1 MKGGRTGLLGAKIT
15 RIMAEKKL
23 RQADILKK
31 IENSKGKITNT
42 MLRQIIDGTTI
53 PRNPEYLDAVA
64 TALGEDRYTFR
75 SLSVID
81 SLNKILNSYNVKI
94 ETVCEGVSTK
104 KKHTIPLYESSELH
118 KVLSDKG
125 YPLAKSHKSIEAPYD
140 FGPDAYGIIMK
151 DNIMYPK
158 ATQEEICVIAVGK
171 RIKNNDFAIVGTKKK
186 IMLGKVIKYQRG
198 LIIETLNPFQTDNF
212 LTKDV
217 KFAYPIK
224 AVLSLD

>member
-1 MKGGRTGLLGAKIT
+1 MLGAKIT

-81 SLNKILNSYNVKI
+81 SLNKILSSYNVKI
-94 ETVCEGVSTK
+94 
-104 KKHTIPLYESSELH
+104 
-118 KVLSDKG
+118 
-125 YPLAKSHKSIEAPYD
+125 
-140 FGPDAYGIIMK
+140 
-151 DNIMYPK
+151 
-158 ATQEEICVIAVGK
+158 
-171 RIKNNDFAIVGTKKK
+171 
-186 IMLGKVIKYQRG
+186 
-198 LIIETLNPFQTDNF
+198 
-212 LTKDV
+212 
-217 KFAYPIK
+217 
-224 AVLSLD
+224 